1 MTIADREAETAMRAL
16 IKGAF
21 PDHAVFGEEHGLELG
36 AGGSSE
42 WLWVLD
48 PIDGTKSFITGGCG
62 GARMRERLPK
72 WSCRPAC
79 TLRGCST
86 SNFCAPPGTH
96 CVAHPPPIS
105 GKPLF
110 GTLISLL
117 HRGTPL
123 LGVIDQ
129 PMLRERWLGV
139 AGQASTLNGAPIR
152 TRPCGEVGAAYMYS
166 TTPHMFSGDNEVR
179 VHVYVCVL

>member
-1 MTIADREAETAMRAL
+1 ML
-16 IKGAF
+16 
-21 PDHAVFGEEHGLELG
+21 
-36 AGGSSE
+36 
-42 WLWVLD
+42 
-48 PIDGTKSFITGGCG
+48 
-62 GARMRERLPK
+62 
-72 WSCRPAC
+72 
-79 TLRGCST
+79 
-86 SNFCAPPGTH
+86 PPGTH

>member
-1 MTIADREAETAMRAL
+1 MCAA
-16 IKGAF
+16 
-21 PDHAVFGEEHGLELG
+21 AV
-36 AGGSSE
+36 
-42 WLWVLD
+42 VR
-48 PIDGTKSFITGGCG
+48 T
-62 GARMRERLPK
+62 
-72 WSCRPAC
+72 
-79 TLRGCST
+79 TLQAASRCQ
-86 SNFCAPPGTH
+86 
-96 CVAHPPPIS
+96 PPPKTPRAQTPPPP

-139 AGQASTLNGAPIR
+139 AGQRSTLNGAPCR
-152 TRPCGEVGAAYMYS
+152 TRPCGEVKAAYMYS

-179 VHVYVCVL
+179 RVVGRERECVGGGRCGCGWGCGWG